1 MFFWFLRNPS
11 QVKNYA
17 VFTED
22 CKYSEETAKHPDIA
36 GLQICSRR
44 SSACGTTEHSDKSE
58 EGGDTESH
66 PARDKVRGD
75 EEGQPGDADKHCRW
89 DEGLGDMHGEA
100 TLYEKANLQSRFW

>member
-1 MFFWFLRNPS
+1 MFFCFLRNPS
-11 QVKNYA
+11 QVKNDT

-22 CKYSEETAKHPDIA
+22 CKYSEKTAKHPDIT
-36 GLQICSRR
+36 GLQICGRR
-44 SSACGTTEHSDKSE
+44 SGSRGTTEHGDKSE
-58 EGGDTESH
+58 EGGDAESH

-100 TLYEKANLQSRFW
+100 AMYEKANLQP